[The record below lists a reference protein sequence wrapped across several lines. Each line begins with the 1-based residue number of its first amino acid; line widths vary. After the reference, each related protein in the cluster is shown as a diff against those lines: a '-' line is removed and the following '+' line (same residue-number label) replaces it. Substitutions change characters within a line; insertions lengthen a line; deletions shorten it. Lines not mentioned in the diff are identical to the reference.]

1 MSKCYHIRFPNIRKM
16 HFGSTSGSCMGII
29 CLHTF
34 TKSNLAVILR
44 SQSSFYDYPFTR
56 YRFCDFFAPP
66 WPFPSYFRLTNHD
79 PKYGTCFFLTLLESY
94 NQFLIRK
101 WIYMEVHMGGNSAPA
116 VILSTRN
123 HFCGIFL
130 NSHKYLEDVYLRR
143 IRITIFFRYI
153 WDVLKRSQKRHLFWD
168 VFETS

>member
-16 HFGSTSGSCMGII
+16 HFGSTSGSCMDII

-34 TKSNLAVILR
+34 TKFNLAVILR
-44 SQSSFYDYPFTR
+44 GQSSFYDYPFTR
-56 YRFCDFFAPP
+56 YRFCDIFCPALAISRLFPANRP
-66 WPFPSYFRLTNHD
+66 WPKKSCLL
-79 PKYGTCFFLTLLESY
+79 FLTLLESY
-94 NQFLIRK
+94 DQFLIKK
-101 WIYMEVHMGGNSAPA
+101 WIYMEAHMGGNSAPA

-130 NSHKYLEDVYLRR
+130 NSHKYLQDVYLRR

-153 WDVLKRSQKRHLFWD
+153 WDALKRSQKRHLFWD